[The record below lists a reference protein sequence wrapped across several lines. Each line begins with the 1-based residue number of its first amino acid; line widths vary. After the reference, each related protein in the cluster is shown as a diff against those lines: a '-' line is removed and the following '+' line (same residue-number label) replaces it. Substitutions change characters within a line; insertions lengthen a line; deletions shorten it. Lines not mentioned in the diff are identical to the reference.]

1 MPNYNRVIKN
11 RIQKEDLD
19 DDAGCLFLKKK
30 NLHFYQTMS
39 FENVKRIE
47 LILI

>member
-19 DDAGCLFLKKK
+19 NDAGCLFLKKK
-30 NLHFYQTMS
+30 KLALLSNDVF
-39 FENVKRIE
+39 
-47 LILI
+47 